1 MRSVLC
7 CLAVLALL
15 ASPLAAAN
23 GPAPQVS
30 ARPEP
35 PIPLPAPTT
44 EEVCVLKTNMGTM
57 VFRFFEEDAPLTSAH
72 FKKLVR
78 EGFYDGKPFY
88 RVVKGHVIQGGDG
101 EGNVGPKVQGE
112 LKSSVKH
119 PHVKGAV
126 GLARDKDPD
135 TGSTEFYICLEPRT
149 HLDGKYAIFGELIE
163 GMDVLEKIGNVEVN
177 PLYVKKVA
185 FHEPKQPVIIE
196 KATIEMRDPS
206 LPLK

>member
-1 MRSVLC
+1 MQRLLC
-7 CLAVLALL
+7 CFAVLALL
-15 ASPLAAAN
+15 ASPLAAT
-23 GPAPQVS
+23 GPGPQVS

-35 PIPLPAPTT
+35 PIPLPAAAT

-57 VFRFFEEDAPLTSAH
+57 VFRFFAEDAPLTSAH

-78 EGFYDGKPFY
+78 EGFYNGKPFY

-112 LKSSVKH
+112 LKSSDKH
-119 PHVKGAV
+119 RHVKGAV
-126 GLARDKDPD
+126 GLARDKEPD
-135 TGSTEFYICLEPRT
+135 TGSTEFYICLEPRP

-163 GMDVLEKIGNVEVN
+163 GMDVLEKIGNADVN
-177 PLYVKKVA
+177 PLYVGKVA

-196 KATIEMRDPS
+196 KATIETRDPS
-206 LPLK
+206 APLK

>member
-1 MRSVLC
+1 MGRLLC
-7 CLAVLALL
+7 CFAVLSLFALPLL
-15 ASPLAAAN
+15 AAET
-23 GPAPQVS
+23 PAP
-30 ARPEP
+30 
-35 PIPLPAPTT
+35 APVPTG
-44 EEVCVLKTNMGTM
+44 EEVCVLETNMGTM

-78 EGFYDGKPFY
+78 EGFYTDKPFY

-126 GLARDKDPD
+126 GLARDKEPD
-135 TGSTEFYICLEPRT
+135 TGSTEFYICLEPRP

-185 FHEPKQPVIIE
+185 FHEPKQPVIIK
-196 KATIEMRDPS
+196 KATIEVREVPVAAQ
-206 LPLK
+206 